1 MRWITVSY
9 FLFSFRIIFAQNIA
23 INSSGSA
30 GDASAILDLNTGNG
44 GNKGFLP
51 PQVALTATNAA
62 GPVTSPAT
70 GLLVY
75 NTATA
80 GTTPNEVIP
89 GYYYWN
95 GTAWVNMITT
105 SKVTCS
111 IPYLMQTS
119 TTSGRY
125 YVPGYNVIRDN
136 FNDYGGGTPGPG
148 TVTAQA
154 AYMADNN
161 YVVMSNGT
169 FSKVNGWV
177 NVTGGGGKVVTI
189 VAYKYTPSNGSSGPI
204 AGTQLGSTVT
214 VTCTT
219 AGSNYSYEITGS
231 NALTKGDFIMVWYS
245 LNGTGYSL
253 YASGT
258 IECFSIPQ

>member
-1 MRWITVSY
+1 MRLIALLLILVSTNTI
-9 FLFSFRIIFAQNIA
+9 FSQNVA
-23 INSSGSA
+23 INTTGAA
-30 GDASAILDLNTGNG
+30 GNASAILDLNTGNAG
-44 GNKGFLP
+44 DKGFLP

-80 GTTPNEVIP
+80 GTIPNEVAP
-89 GYYYWN
+89 GFYYWN
-95 GTAWVNMITT
+95 GSAWVNLITS

-111 IPYLMQTS
+111 IPYLLQASTS
-119 TTSGRY
+119 SGRY

-136 FNDYGGGTPGPG
+136 FNDYPSGPG
-148 TVTAQA
+148 TVSAQA
-154 AYMADNN
+154 AYLADNN
-161 YVVMSNGT
+161 YMVMSNGT

-189 VAYKYTPSNGSSGPI
+189 MAYKYTPANGSSANI
-204 AGTQLGSTVT
+204 AGTLLGSTT
-214 VTCTT
+214 ATCTT
-219 AGSNYSYEITGS
+219 AGNNYSYEITGNTS
-231 NALTKGDFIMVWYS
+231 LAKGDFIMVWYS